1 MLETICS
8 SQAYF
13 NSTANLVWS
22 WCIPRLISTNIK
34 ILKRDTAN
42 YQCLALLKIKQFTNV
57 GIQLRNLLIYA
68 NLHFKEISKTK
79 SYSTYP
85 CSIYSQNC
93 CAGVHAVAFLLPQGP
108 ATLACLFFP
117 FGSAGEKTLLQKFA
131 AILPCGASKGKAA
144 GPCLSANQ
152 ILGINKRKERPQP
165 DQGSLRNQTFPRPA
179 APRSI
184 YLKKNYIRGRW
195 TVLSVQRKCKTCR
208 GWLFEIN

>member
-1 MLETICS
+1 MLETIRS

-13 NSTANLVWS
+13 NSTVNLVWS
-22 WCIPRLISTNIK
+22 WCIPCLISTNIK

-42 YQCLALLKIKQFTNV
+42 YQCLAFLKIKQFTNV

-85 CSIYSQNC
+85 CSIYSENC

-117 FGSAGEKTLLQKFA
+117 FGSAGKDTITEVCGHPTVWSLKGQSCWAMLICKSNPWHKQEKGGATARPRISGKPDISQACSTQECLPQKEWY
-131 AILPCGASKGKAA
+131 
-144 GPCLSANQ
+144 
-152 ILGINKRKERPQP
+152 KRKMNSFISSEKMQN
-165 DQGSLRNQTFPRPA
+165 L
-179 APRSI
+179 
-184 YLKKNYIRGRW
+184 
-195 TVLSVQRKCKTCR
+195 
-208 GWLFEIN
+208 